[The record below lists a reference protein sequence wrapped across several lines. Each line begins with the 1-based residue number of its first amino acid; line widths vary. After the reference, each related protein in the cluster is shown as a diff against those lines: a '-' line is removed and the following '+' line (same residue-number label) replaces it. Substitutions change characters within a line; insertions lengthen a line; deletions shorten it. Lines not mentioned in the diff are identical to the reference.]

1 MCYKGIPAKEA
12 TGCMKSSKMT
22 CFFMCTM
29 HILKTSDGHVSRQ
42 GLKTA
47 DMQLT
52 GPFLG
57 CDDWTVSRVNPRR
70 GHEIL
75 QCGRISPPHSSPF

>member
-1 MCYKGIPAKEA
+1 
-12 TGCMKSSKMT
+12 MKSSKMT

-42 GLKTA
+42 GLKNGP
-47 DMQLT
+47 DVELT

-57 CDDWTVSRVNPRR
+57 CDDSEDR
-70 GHEIL
+70 L
-75 QCGRISPPHSSPF
+75 